1 MSAIN
6 QRTPPFPLLA
16 LPKELRLKI
25 YEEALCIN
33 KHPIRT
39 NQHPSIPRKYH
50 LIRRTTPGFYRPYT
64 CQQMMSSPGGLYPG
78 RVFHTVHP
86 NAMPPITQVGGLVG
100 KESLE
105 LFTKT
110 KLLFELDDMHGMS
123 AWNLVANAFLISSIT
138 TAHAIAPAMAIIE
151 SGQGSVPDRLWYTL
165 PNCVNNRVELHE
177 PIFKIQILKDG
188 AELVLRS
195 RFRLTGVQ
203 QTLAAKHATSRLRP
217 LQTDHLFDGND
228 VIKVLRGIEDAVVE
242 LKRDGQEW
250 TFLADPDQV
259 VVSDELHLVD
269 GGYLNLVVKIVAPR
283 SV

>member
-123 AWNLVANAFLISSIT
+123 AWNLVANAFLVSSIT

-151 SGQGSVPDRLWYTL
+151 SGQGSVPDRCGTHSQTASITESSSTS
-165 PNCVNNRVELHE
+165 RSS
-177 PIFKIQILKDG
+177 
-188 AELVLRS
+188 RS
-195 RFRLTGVQ
+195 RFSRMARNSSFVADSDSLVCSKLSQ
-203 QTLAAKHATSRLRP
+203 LNTL
-217 LQTDHLFDGND
+217 
-228 VIKVLRGIEDAVVE
+228 
-242 LKRDGQEW
+242 
-250 TFLADPDQV
+250 
-259 VVSDELHLVD
+259 LVD
-269 GGYLNLVVKIVAPR
+269 YALSRPTISSTATMSSRFCVALR
-283 SV
+283 MLWLS